1 MFWDKILFDFIDQ
14 NYVSF
19 ICYLSILLFM
29 YPMEDLLIPNLFGK
43 LYDTIKD
50 NTTYADPYNILDNIQ
65 KLNTPGIMICII
77 GIYVIVLI
85 GDHLKNILESKLS
98 PGYLK
103 YLRSLLFEGTVN
115 KNQEDYK
122 DVKTGEYMSKVL
134 ELTRSLRDVFQYS
147 IGQFLPYI
155 SSSIIIIIYL
165 SYNVPELS
173 ITLIMSTLII
183 ILASLYSAESIMEL
197 TREREIFFTEELS
210 ESIQDKMHNMMNIVT
225 NNEGTNVIESNDK
238 LEMKNEKMMQDIIAS
253 ESTFSSIIHAFTILT
268 YGFCLF
274 ILYNMLV
281 TNRINVSNMITYML
295 TLGKYLTSMHNLNW
309 GIIFMLSYRIGILT
323 SHRAYLEDIFKYTDI
338 QKQPVDFKDNSIII
352 KNLKYKYEESNDHY
366 LFNSLNIEIKHNEK
380 VGIVGRA
387 GSGKTTL
394 MRILVGLHKPNE
406 GTIIVGSQN
415 IGEISKNSLRDQINY
430 VNQRTAMFNG
440 DVVYNMKY
448 ANNKTEK
455 EIVDLLEKYKL
466 TSVFSNLE
474 NGIHNDVGVNGGQL
488 SGGMQKVTMLV
499 RGICRNGNIV
509 IFDEPLASLDEQ
521 TGEKV
526 MNMILTECKNKTLLI
541 ITHDKKIL
549 PYMDRVININEHQKE
564 V

>member
-1 MFWDKILFDFIDQ
+1 
-14 NYVSF
+14 
-19 ICYLSILLFM
+19 
-29 YPMEDLLIPNLFGK
+29 
-43 LYDTIKD
+43 
-50 NTTYADPYNILDNIQ
+50 
-65 KLNTPGIMICII
+65 
-77 GIYVIVLI
+77 
-85 GDHLKNILESKLS
+85 
-98 PGYLK
+98 
-103 YLRSLLFEGTVN
+103 
-115 KNQEDYK
+115 
-122 DVKTGEYMSKVL
+122 
-134 ELTRSLRDVFQYS
+134 
-147 IGQFLPYI
+147 
-155 SSSIIIIIYL
+155 
-165 SYNVPELS
+165 
-173 ITLIMSTLII
+173 
-183 ILASLYSAESIMEL
+183 
-197 TREREIFFTEELS
+197 
-210 ESIQDKMHNMMNIVT
+210 
-225 NNEGTNVIESNDK
+225 
-238 LEMKNEKMMQDIIAS
+238 
-253 ESTFSSIIHAFTILT
+253 
-268 YGFCLF
+268 
-274 ILYNMLV
+274 
-281 TNRINVSNMITYML
+281 
-295 TLGKYLTSMHNLNW
+295 
-309 GIIFMLSYRIGILT
+309 
-323 SHRAYLEDIFKYTDI
+323 
-338 QKQPVDFKDNSIII
+338 
-352 KNLKYKYEESNDHY
+352 
-366 LFNSLNIEIKHNEK
+366 
-380 VGIVGRA
+380 
-387 GSGKTTL
+387 